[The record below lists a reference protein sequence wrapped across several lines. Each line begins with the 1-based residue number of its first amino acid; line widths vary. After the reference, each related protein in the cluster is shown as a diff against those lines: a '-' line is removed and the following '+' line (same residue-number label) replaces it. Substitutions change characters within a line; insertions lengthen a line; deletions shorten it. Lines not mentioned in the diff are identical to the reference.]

1 MRHMMRAP
9 TMYTSRT
16 EFLTGGVVSLSLA
29 LLAAPSAAA
38 QTRVA
43 LPAGT
48 VIIVRTTSALESST
62 AKVGES
68 FETVVVDTIR
78 VDNYTAIPA
87 GSRIRGVVSFAQAAD
102 RQKSGVIEVDFD

>member
-1 MRHMMRAP
+1 MRICLSACLAPMRHFMRAS
-9 TMYTSRT
+9 TVYTSRT
-16 EFLTGGVVSLSLA
+16 KLLTGGALSLSLA
-29 LLAAPSAAA
+29 LLAAPIAFA

-62 AKVGES
+62 AKVGQN

-87 GSRIRGVVSFAQAAD
+87 GSHIRGVV
-102 RQKSGVIEVDFD
+102 